1 MIILLLP
8 KVIASP
14 LARRSTR
21 VRSWRLAGSVPRV
34 ALPPDAERVLR

>member
-1 MIILLLP
+1 MIILLP

-21 VRSWRLAGSVPRV
+21 VRSWRLAGPVLRV
-34 ALPPDAERVLR
+34 ELPPDAERVLR